1 MKERNPLP
9 GWWSGI
15 TALSEVF
22 AVFLGGRVISI
33 LLIRAVGLS
42 SSKELIADI
51 PEGSAPDFFGMA
63 GTTALELFL
72 RYGVMFGL
80 AFAVGWWHRKRP
92 LARYGVTLAGTPAS
106 RQIGK
111 GVLLFAVIG
120 LLPALLMLLQNHV
133 SLGEG
138 ADHWT
143 IFSYEWNLGFWVF
156 MFVSSFGLVPIFE
169 ELFTRGYFQM
179 RLTEDLGAGS
189 AILITAIVFAFG
201 HTQYYKLEL
210 LSIGIL
216 LSIIFGS
223 IVGGYVFHRTG
234 SLVPVI
240 IAHAIGNVPWK
251 GAVDYLVPVLSI
263 LTIVIFR
270 REIARTGKHL
280 LDEFRRSTSLVPVV
294 CGAVIM
300 AGVVVTLMTAQNL
313 LAVWGIVMMI
323 ISAIFLV
330 REKRYRPVTGN
341 PEGNQLV

>member
-1 MKERNPLP
+1 MKERDTLP
-9 GWWSGI
+9 AWWSGV

-42 SSKELIADI
+42 SSKELIGNI
-51 PEGSAPDFFGMA
+51 PEGGTPDFFGMA
-63 GTTALELFL
+63 GTTALELIL

-92 LARYGVTLAGTPAS
+92 LVRYGVTLAGIPAS
-106 RQIGK
+106 RQVGK

-120 LLPALLMLLQNHV
+120 LLPALLILLQNHV

-189 AILITAIVFAFG
+189 AILITAVVFAFG

-210 LSIGIL
+210 LSLGIL

-251 GAVDYLVPVLSI
+251 GAFDYLVPALAI
-263 LTIVIFR
+263 LTIIIFR

-280 LDEFRRSTSLVPVV
+280 FEEFRRSTSLIPVGG
-294 CGAVIM
+294 GAVIM
-300 AGVVVTLMTAQNL
+300 AGVVVTLLVAQNL
-313 LAVWGIVMMI
+313 LAVWGLVLMI

-330 REKRYRPVTGN
+330 REKRSRAATGVQ
-341 PEGNQLV
+341 EGDQMV

>member
-72 RYGVMFGL
+72 RYGIMFGL

-189 AILITAIVFAFG
+189 AILITAVVFAFG

-251 GAVDYLVPVLSI
+251 GAVDYLVPLLSI

-270 REIARTGKHL
+270 REIARTGKIAMG
-280 LDEFRRSTSLVPVV
+280 R
-294 CGAVIM
+294 GAK
-300 AGVVVTLMTAQNL
+300 
-313 LAVWGIVMMI
+313 GI
-323 ISAIFLV
+323 
-330 REKRYRPVTGN
+330 
-341 PEGNQLV
+341 